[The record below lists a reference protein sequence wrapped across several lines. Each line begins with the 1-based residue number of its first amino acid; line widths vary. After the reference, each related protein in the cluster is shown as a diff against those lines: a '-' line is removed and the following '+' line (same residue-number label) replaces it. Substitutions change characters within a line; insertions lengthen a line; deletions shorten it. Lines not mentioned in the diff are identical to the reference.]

1 MVYVKTFFK
10 AVFPMTIG
18 EMSRRTGLPESTL
31 RYYEKK
37 GLLRVSRDGGGR
49 RDYGEGDIA
58 WVQFLRRLKE
68 TGMPLKDIRRYSEL
82 CYAGEGTM
90 PERLEMLRRHREY
103 VLDQRRRWD
112 EYLENLDGKIA
123 LYEQSIKDRPAES
136 ERD

>member
-1 MVYVKTFFK
+1 
-10 AVFPMTIG
+10 MTIG

>member
-37 GLLRVSRDGGGR
+37 GLLRVPRDGGGR

-82 CYAGEGTM
+82 RYAGEGTM

-103 VLDQRRRWD
+103 VLNQRRRWD
-112 EYLENLDGKIA
+112 EYLENLDEKIGI
-123 LYEQSIKDRPAES
+123 YEQSTEGSSGPA
-136 ERD
+136 

>member
-1 MVYVKTFFK
+1 
-10 AVFPMTIG
+10 MTIG

-49 RDYGEGDIA
+49 RDYGEDDVA

-82 CYAGEGTM
+82 RYAGEGTM
-90 PERLEMLRRHREY
+90 PERLEMLRAHREY
-103 VLDQRRRWD
+103 VLNQRRRWD
-112 EYLENLDGKIA
+112 EYLENLDEKIGI
-123 LYEQSIKDRPAES
+123 YEHSIEGRSGPA
-136 ERD
+136 

>member
-10 AVFPMTIG
+10 AVFSMTIG

-49 RDYGEGDIA
+49 RDYGEGDVA

-82 CYAGEGTM
+82 RYAGEGTM

-103 VLDQRRRWD
+103 VLNQRRRWD
-112 EYLENLDGKIA
+112 EYLENLDEKIGI
-123 LYEQSIKDRPAES
+123 YEQSTEGSSGPA
-136 ERD
+136 

>member
-49 RDYGEGDIA
+49 RDYGEDDVA

-82 CYAGEGTM
+82 RYAGEGTM
-90 PERLEMLRRHREY
+90 PERLEMLRAHREY
-103 VLDQRRRWD
+103 VLNQRRRWD
-112 EYLENLDGKIA
+112 EYLENLDEKIGI
-123 LYEQSIKDRPAES
+123 YEQSIEGRSGPA
-136 ERD
+136 

>member
-1 MVYVKTFFK
+1 
-10 AVFPMTIG
+10 MTIG

-82 CYAGEGTM
+82 RYAGEGTM
-90 PERLEMLRRHREY
+90 PERLEMLRAHREY
-103 VLDQRRRWD
+103 VLNQRRRWD
-112 EYLENLDGKIA
+112 EYLENLDEKIGI
-123 LYEQSIKDRPAES
+123 YEQSIEGRSGPA
-136 ERD
+136 